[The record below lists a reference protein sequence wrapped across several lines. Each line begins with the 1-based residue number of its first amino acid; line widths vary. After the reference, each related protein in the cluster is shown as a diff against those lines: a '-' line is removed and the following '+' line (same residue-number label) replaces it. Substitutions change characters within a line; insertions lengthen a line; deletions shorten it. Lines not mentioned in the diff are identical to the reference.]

1 MKYGLIAKMLTSLTV
16 AIALTGCQ
24 NEGAQL
30 TAPDVGA
37 SDTPQLL
44 EMPAGDALLRG
55 VSTRG
60 TIERS
65 RGGKIELKYE
75 EKVAKDKFKLEVEL
89 KFEKE
94 SITNDFEAS
103 LSMDAQYLMNNVAL
117 EFGPH
122 GTYFLQPANL
132 SIRVEGMDLSA
143 FPEGTVLHLYYNNNG
158 RWEKMAGTVKFD
170 KKNGKIECKDG
181 KLPHFSR
188 YAFGI

>member
-1 MKYGLIAKMLTSLTV
+1 MLVTLLVALSVSLSLV
-16 AIALTGCQ
+16 GCQ
-24 NEGAQL
+24 NEGAML
-30 TAPDVGA
+30 TAPDDVA
-37 SDTPQLL
+37 SSTPQFL
-44 EMPAGDALLRG
+44 EIPAHMAVLKG
-55 VSTRG
+55 VSSRAK
-60 TIERS
+60 IEREK
-65 RGGKIELKYE
+65 GGKVELKYE

-94 SITNDFEAS
+94 SISNDFEAS
-103 LSMDAQYLMNNVAL
+103 LSMDAQYLMNDVAL

-132 SIRVEGMDLSA
+132 SIKVEGMDLSS
-143 FPEGTVLHLYYNNNG
+143 FKEGAVLHLYYNNNG

-170 KKNGKIECKDG
+170 KKEGKLECKDG